1 MPLNLRL
8 GLSHTLGGWQQT
20 LEWQVVRAKTN
31 VSAVRNEIRTPAYAL
46 LNWHASWQMDDRL
59 RLELGVDN
67 LLDRRY
73 RQPTGGAYLGQG
85 SSMAL
90 TGIPGVWRCL
100 ARPAPSWWA
109 PASRSERRRFAQ
121 GHSMFRI
128 PAPSRPCC
136 WPRA

>member
-20 LEWQVVRAKTN
+20 LEWQVVRAKTECLGR
-31 VSAVRNEIRTPAYAL
+31 AQRDPHPAYAL

-109 PASRSERRRFAQ
+109 PASRSERRRNAQ
-121 GHSMFRI
+121 GLSMFRI